1 MERRLRA
8 RGTDDEDKIKQRL
21 ETAGEE
27 IKHAEIDG
35 FHDKIFV
42 NDNLTE
48 AFEELEKYIFQTDV
62 AVADATGADSTGANA
77 TGADS
82 TGADPAGAEDTPAA
96 EEGEGEGASEAVS
109 AKDGE
114 DTTMAEGEGGLAEKE

>member
-8 RGTDDEDKIKQRL
+8 RGTDDEEKVKQRL

-27 IKHAEIDG
+27 IKHAEIEG

-48 AFEELEKYIFQTDV
+48 AFEELEKYIFQADV
-62 AVADATGADSTGANA
+62 AVADATSTDATGADFTGANA
-77 TGADS
+77 
-82 TGADPAGAEDTPAA
+82 AGAKETPAA
-96 EEGEGEGASEAVS
+96 EEGEGASEA
-109 AKDGE
+109 AGTKEGE
-114 DTTMAEGEGGLAEKE
+114 DTTMAEGEGEVAEKE

>member
-62 AVADATGADSTGANA
+62 AVADATGADSTG
-77 TGADS
+77 GDS
-82 TGADPAGAEDTPAA
+82 TGADAAGAEETPAA
-96 EEGEGEGASEAVS
+96 EEDEGASEAVG
-109 AKDGE
+109 AKEGE
-114 DTTMAEGEGGLAEKE
+114 DTTMAEGEGEVAEKE